1 MVFAIPAQHDG
12 LFIGTVLVPHEIV
25 ADAGVVMSTTATTI
39 ATILAKMLMR
49 SRPSLVQ
56 DAPFV
61 CDLNHNFGRVMGASA
76 DPRKSS
82 FSIIFDEFLR
92 LTSDRIAPLSGSP

>member
-1 MVFAIPAQHDG
+1 MVFAIPAQHDA

-25 ADAGVVMSTTATTI
+25 ADAGVVMRTTPTTS

-49 SRPSLVQ
+49 SMPSVDQ

-61 CDLNHNFGRVMGASA
+61 CDLNHIFGRAMGASTE
-76 DPRKSS
+76 SS
-82 FSIIFDEFLR
+82 EALVFDYIR
-92 LTSDRIAPLSGSP
+92 